1 MYRGRSDYTRLALE
15 SILERFGGRSSYR
28 DDFRGVKELGERKAC
43 FVTLHMK
50 SGELRGC
57 IGTLSPYREDLMEE
71 IIGNAKSAAFGDPR
85 FMPVT
90 EGELEDIEISVD
102 VLSEAVIIEDEGE
115 LDPQVYGVIVVK
127 GGQRGVLLPDLPGI
141 DSAGEQI
148 GIAMDKAGISSREGM
163 EIYKFTVVRYH

>member
-15 SILERFGGRSSYR
+15 SILEGFGRKKSYR
-28 DDFRGVKELGERKAC
+28 DDFKGVKELKERKAC

-85 FMPVT
+85 FHPVT

-102 VLSEAVIIEDEGE
+102 VLSEAVRVKDEVE
-115 LDPQVYGVIVVK
+115 LDPKVYGVIVVK
-127 GGQRGVLLPDLPGI
+127 GGRRGVLLPDLPGI
-141 DSAGEQI
+141 DSTDEQL

-163 EIYKFTVVRYH
+163 EIYKFTVERYY